1 MMLCVSRAHAHA
13 DFATLTLQEC
23 TPYHDSMCLTINKPF
38 YAAFVCGQCLNNEH
52 LEAEYASCF
61 EIDGKDMSSD
71 AP

>member
-1 MMLCVSRAHAHA
+1 
-13 DFATLTLQEC
+13 
-23 TPYHDSMCLTINKPF
+23 MCLTINKPF

-61 EIDGKDMSSD
+61 ETDGKDMSFD